1 MEAKIDQLTSS
12 ITSLVRQFLQ
22 TEVSEYRENYEY
34 MLNSPLCR
42 KLLSEIES
50 LKKENKEMTSSQ
62 KPNIELEI
70 KENEDQDYL
79 HNIDRPY
86 KLDTSVNATFNQKES
101 ITLEAQNEELEEEF
115 QITDNEE
122 EGEEVEV
129 TDQDEDQA
137 GEADESHEINEV
149 KEVPVTDHD
158 EDEDPVDEVEE
169 GEDVEVTEEESGGE
183 EEVEEVEV
191 TEEDSGGEEEVE
203 EVEVTDEESGGEE
216 EVEEVEEVE
225 VVEVTDEES
234 GEEEEDDDDEEEEV
248 FEFEHE
254 GVMYFAT
261 NEENG
266 ILYACVDDDIGDEVG
281 KIENKNVIL
290 Y

>member
-42 KLLSEIES
+42 KLLTEIEC
-50 LKKENKEMTSSQ
+50 LKKQNQEMNSSE

-70 KENEDQDYL
+70 KENEDQEYI
-79 HNIDRPY
+79 HNIDRQY
-86 KLDTSVNATFNQKES
+86 KLNTGECENFDHQEA
-101 ITLEAQNEELEEEF
+101 ITLEVQNEE
-115 QITDNEE
+115 DS
-122 EGEEVEV
+122 V
-129 TDQDEDQA
+129 TNNVQDESVI
-137 GEADESHEINEV
+137 E
-149 KEVPVTDHD
+149 
-158 EDEDPVDEVEE
+158 DEVE
-169 GEDVEVTEEESGGE
+169 DVHGPQHESGG
-183 EEVEEVEV
+183 EVEEVEV
-191 TEEDSGGEEEVE
+191 TDDESGGEVEEVEETDENGEEVEEVEGTDDESGGEEEEVE
-203 EVEVTDEESGGEE
+203 EVEVTDDESG
-216 EVEEVEEVE
+216 EEVE
-225 VVEVTDEES
+225 VTDDES
-234 GEEEEDDDDEEEEV
+234 EEEDDEEDEEV